1 MPFMSKTRTTK
12 ILGFSVPPSM
22 AEEFESLRLKE
33 ERTKSELFRA
43 MFRVYKYYRKQ
54 GHTDLPE
61 LTVEKEA
68 RKKAA
73 SG

>member
-1 MPFMSKTRTTK
+1 MSSMTKTRTTK

-22 AEEFESLRLKE
+22 AEEFEALRIE
-33 ERTKSELFRA
+33 EARTKSELFRA

-54 GHTDLPE
+54 GHADLPE
-61 LTVEKEA
+61 LAIKEEE